1 MTETEKE
8 LIAKRGNVKGR
19 LTIFANHLD
28 SLSDASLTPAKVKE
42 LQLRLNK
49 VENLF
54 EQFDEVQS
62 KLELLSEN
70 IESVTEERIKFEN
83 RYYYLVA
90 EAQTLIDTYEKKEDN
105 FSSAESASTVK
116 HTFRTQKFDAV
127 TYRKWEE
134 YKSQL
139 DKDKSISFDIFI
151 SFIRKRA
158 DFLETLELSQS
169 KPSAGNSQHKSITKP
184 KLANKTFMAL
194 PYTNKNAD
202 SPVKSCPHCQ
212 SDQHSLAKC
221 AKFLSLSNE
230 SRLKLLP
237 SLKICYNCFNTGHY
251 ANRCNKPGCKVCKRR
266 HHTLVHVA
274 NADRTPLE
282 RTEPPNVQSNS
293 SSSNSNAGTSTG
305 SAQNISLSASVST
318 SNPEMEGG
326 ILSTALVKVYD
337 SKVEHIARGALD
349 CGSTSCLMTEHMHQL
364 LNPPT
369 SYANKSVQVPCSPID
384 LSDLNIPTDLCL
396 ADPNFY
402 TPAPIDFIIGVG
414 EFWDMIG
421 AQRVSLGEGK
431 PLLIETT
438 LGWILGACM
447 HLRKWKSNVPQLISE
462 PTESSIDLNIGGS
475 KPSKLWL
482 YLLTYLVREIKKK
495 CFPSKGFEG
504 KVSVKVCDNA
514 YKLISQDLRPNH
526 GIHLSTSCRQRRM
539 SMAQAPQSRRE
550 MASVKQVIVGD
561 VRRATSRPLKPFS
574 S

>member
-1 MTETEKE
+1 MAGRLSDVNTLWEYYCWWYHPGHAVDQGLTIVDRYSIEVHNSALHLANHPLRYPESKRAGFVGCWRAGRCKEGHCSKTVAEVDFTHSKMTETEKE
-8 LIAKRGNVKGR
+8 LIARRGNVKGR

-49 VENLF
+49 AENLF

-70 IESVTEERIKFEN
+70 IESVTEERIEFEN

-116 HTFRTQKFDAV
+116 HTFRKNIKLPPIQLPKFSGCYDTWLEFRDTFTSLVHTDNEYDDISKFHYLRYSLEGSAAEILKKIEFSAENYAAAWKLLCERYDNPRLLTNNHVSALFNVEKITRESSHALKNMIDQFNKNLRALKTLKEPVDKWDTLLIYLGTQKFDAV

-169 KPSAGNSQHKSITKP
+169 KPFAGNSQNKSITKP

-194 PYTNKNAD
+194 PHTNKNAD

-251 ANRCNKPGCKVCKRR
+251 ANRCNKPGCKVCNRR

-293 SSSNSNAGTSTG
+293 STSNSNAGTVKCRVTG
-305 SAQNISLSASVST
+305 
-318 SNPEMEGG
+318 
-326 ILSTALVKVYD
+326 
-337 SKVEHIARGALD
+337 
-349 CGSTSCLMTEHMHQL
+349 
-364 LNPPT
+364 PPGLQT
-369 SYANKSVQVPCSPID
+369 
-384 LSDLNIPTDLCL
+384 
-396 ADPNFY
+396 F
-402 TPAPIDFIIGVG
+402 
-414 EFWDMIG
+414 
-421 AQRVSLGEGK
+421 
-431 PLLIETT
+431 
-438 LGWILGACM
+438 
-447 HLRKWKSNVPQLISE
+447 
-462 PTESSIDLNIGGS
+462 
-475 KPSKLWL
+475 
-482 YLLTYLVREIKKK
+482 
-495 CFPSKGFEG
+495 
-504 KVSVKVCDNA
+504 
-514 YKLISQDLRPNH
+514 
-526 GIHLSTSCRQRRM
+526 
-539 SMAQAPQSRRE
+539 
-550 MASVKQVIVGD
+550 KQKN
-561 VRRATSRPLKPFS
+561 TF
-574 S
+574 